1 VRSFLGAVVAACLC
15 WSLPDRTAGGG
26 TQAAAGTE
34 VGSFTAEQ
42 VRAAANDHVQAKLR
56 EGGGLYRMLD
66 DKTGERLELEFVDV
80 AIVAAAG
87 LWRIHDPERG
97 AGESGYFACVALH
110 PPGAPRGKRYDVDV
124 RFLPRQGKLE
134 AVEARIHKEP
144 RLVKGQWVMV
154 PRFSKTR

>member
-1 VRSFLGAVVAACLC
+1 VRSSFSAVVAASLC
-15 WSLPDRTAGGG
+15 WSLPARTDDGG
-26 TQAAAGTE
+26 TQAATGTE
-34 VGSFTAEQ
+34 AGGFTAEQ
-42 VRAAANDHVQAKLR
+42 IKAAANDHVQAKLR

-66 DKTGERLELEFVDV
+66 DKTGERLELELVGIG
-80 AIVAAAG
+80 IVAVAG

-97 AGESGYFACVALH
+97 VGESGYFACVILH
-110 PPGAPRGKRYDVDV
+110 PVGAPRDKRYDVDV